1 MRRQAPLLHVVS
13 GAEDQL
19 VGCTLGR
26 VHQKTNRR
34 IMREQGTNRLG
45 LTAKISADHLQG
57 TRQRESKERA
67 DVNVEEIGFMQ
78 LVVGE
83 EQVLASRER

>member
-19 VGCTLGR
+19 VGRTLGR
-26 VHQKTNRR
+26 IHQKTVRR
-34 IMREQGTNRLG
+34 IVREQGMNRLG
-45 LTAKISADHLQG
+45 LTAKISAYHLQG

-67 DVNVEEIGFMQ
+67 DVNVEEIGVMQ
-78 LVVGE
+78 LAVSQ
-83 EQVLASRER
+83 EQVVA